1 MDATPDSQQDITG
14 QMQDEAPMDATPDS
28 QQQITGPMHDEA
40 PSSFEVKRPEVER
53 LMPGQMHDEAPSS
66 SEVKRL
72 EVERLMRLAMAKKHH
87 QRCLPGVGNIEEYPS
102 VMLAILAVQVS
113 QP

>member
-1 MDATPDSQQDITG
+1 MDAMPDSQQHITG
-14 QMQDEAPMDATPDS
+14 QMQEEAPMDATPDS
-28 QQQITGPMHDEA
+28 QQQIT
-40 PSSFEVKRPEVER
+40 
-53 LMPGQMHDEAPSS
+53 GQMHDEAPSS

-87 QRCLPGVGNIEEYPS
+87 QRCLPGVGNIEENPS
-102 VMLAILAVQVS
+102 VMLAILAVQGS